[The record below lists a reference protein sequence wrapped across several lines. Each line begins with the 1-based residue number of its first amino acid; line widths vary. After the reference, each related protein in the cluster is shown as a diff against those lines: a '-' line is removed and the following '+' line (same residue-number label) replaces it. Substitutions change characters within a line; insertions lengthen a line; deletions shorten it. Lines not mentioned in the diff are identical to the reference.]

1 MKRTAPNRSVL
12 PALLLLAGLGP
23 ACTTHLSGPP
33 PVAPASSLAAAGQE
47 TRFEPRP
54 LRTWQGDRW
63 IGRGISYGPHR
74 DGQRPGGPSPTRAE
88 LREDLALLAGRF
100 SLLRLYASDPP
111 SPEVLALIDE
121 EKLPFKVLLGAWIAP
136 ESGVPAPGSPR
147 AVQAGARAAN
157 RAEVEAAVR
166 LANDHPDV
174 VLGLVVGNETQV
186 DWSDHRVAPEVLIG
200 WLREARRGAI
210 VPVATADDFGFWV
223 RPESEPIAREVD
235 FLVTHVY
242 AMWNGLPLEGAL
254 AFTQEKYTAV
264 TRRHPGLT
272 VVLGEAGWATGKHTA
287 GDQGKLIKGVP
298 GEAEQRR
305 FFEQFSA
312 WVVERRIA
320 STWFEAFDENWKG
333 GDHPDEV
340 EKHWGLWRADR
351 TPKAAVAAPR

>member
-1 MKRTAPNRSVL
+1 MKRIAPSRTVL
-12 PALLLLAGLGP
+12 AVLLLLAGPGLACATRP
-23 ACTTHLSGPP
+23 AGPP
-33 PVAPASSLAAAGQE
+33 PPTPASSLASAEAE
-47 TRFEPRP
+47 ARFEPRP
-54 LRTWQGDRW
+54 LRTWQGDHW
-63 IGRGISYGPHR
+63 IGRGVSYGPHR
-74 DGQRPGGPSPTRAE
+74 DGQRPGGPSPSRAE

-111 SPEVLALIDE
+111 SPAVLALIAE

-136 ESGVPAPGSPR
+136 ETGAAAPGSPR
-147 AVQAGARAAN
+147 AVPAGARAAN

-166 LANDHPDV
+166 LANDFPEV
-174 VLGLVVGNETQV
+174 VLGLVVGNETQI

-223 RPESEPIAREVD
+223 KPESEPIAREVD
-235 FLVTHVY
+235 FLVTHAY
-242 AMWNGLPLEGAL
+242 AMWNGKQLSEAL

-272 VVLGEAGWATGKHTA
+272 VVLGEAGWATVKHTE

-298 GEAEQRR
+298 GEAEQRV
-305 FFEQFSA
+305 FFQQFSA

-333 GDHPDEV
+333 GGHPDEV